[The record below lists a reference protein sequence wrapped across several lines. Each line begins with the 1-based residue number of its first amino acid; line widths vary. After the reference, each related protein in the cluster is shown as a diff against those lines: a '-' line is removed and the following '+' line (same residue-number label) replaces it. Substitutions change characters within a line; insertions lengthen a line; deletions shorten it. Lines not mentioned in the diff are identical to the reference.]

1 MKKFKYTIYII
12 LIIITLLM
20 FTFYLLHYTNNIKKK
35 ESYLYYTLILHIQN
49 NDTKNAK
56 HYAKK
61 IIQNKY
67 TALYYNVACI
77 YLYNNYLNYNTIKA
91 FIYYNNIINKN
102 HYSLTSLTL
111 IS

>member
-1 MKKFKYTIYII
+1 MKNFKHTIYSI
-12 LIIITLLM
+12 LIISASLI
-20 FTFYLLHYTNNIKKK
+20 FTFYLLHHTTNIQKK

-56 HYAKK
+56 YYAKK

-67 TALYYNVACI
+67 TSLYYDTACV
-77 YLYNNYLNYNTIKA
+77 YLYKHYLNYNTIKT

-102 HYSLTSLTL
+102 HYILTSLT
-111 IS
+111 